1 MSSSTGRFD
10 ALFAT
15 LAQQHDGVEAL
26 LDSFFDFMHRK
37 TDFYA
42 VSRDP
47 VQRRMG
53 FLPGHAQQKA
63 RPERASK
70 QYPSKETRRL
80 TQATAAGYA

>member
-1 MSSSTGRFD
+1 MSTGRFD

-47 VQRRMG
+47 VQRKMG
-53 FLPGHAQQKA
+53 FLPGHAQQKVGKS
-63 RPERASK
+63 ES
-70 QYPSKETRRL
+70 
-80 TQATAAGYA
+80 AGWR